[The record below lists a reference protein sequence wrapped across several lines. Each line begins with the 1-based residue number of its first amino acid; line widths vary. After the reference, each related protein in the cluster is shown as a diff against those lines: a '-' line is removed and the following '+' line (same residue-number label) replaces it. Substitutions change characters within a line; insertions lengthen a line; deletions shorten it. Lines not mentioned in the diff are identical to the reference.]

1 MITDD
6 NQACWGKNKERK
18 EKVVISSVIWPV
30 FVFHCH
36 GSSNKAI
43 HLRWAEAKFVNN
55 ILGNILWCLNF
66 SNVLVLLRF
75 IPSTEVLK
83 ENFER
88 KHELLHPMNS
98 LTFIFL
104 LSKLCPLLFDVTRSS
119 KKKTQEGALALT
131 VIAFKITRRSL

>member
-1 MITDD
+1 MISDD
-6 NQACWGKNKERK
+6 SQACWGKNKERK
-18 EKVVISSVIWPV
+18 EKVLISSVIWPV

-66 SNVLVLLRF
+66 SNVLVSLRF

-104 LSKLCPLLFDVTRSS
+104 LSKLCPLLFHVSRSS
-119 KKKTQEGALALT
+119 KKKNRKRAL
-131 VIAFKITRRSL
+131 SH